1 MRYFP
6 PVVQQPQKL
15 SPRQRLP
22 MTIVKS
28 SMNFSSLPFEQFQL
42 FAFSIPLCMTTQV
55 FRNNSTLD
63 IEHASENV
71 KEGQL

>member
-1 MRYFP
+1 
-6 PVVQQPQKL
+6 
-15 SPRQRLP
+15 

-42 FAFSIPLCMTTQV
+42 FAFSIPLHMTTQV